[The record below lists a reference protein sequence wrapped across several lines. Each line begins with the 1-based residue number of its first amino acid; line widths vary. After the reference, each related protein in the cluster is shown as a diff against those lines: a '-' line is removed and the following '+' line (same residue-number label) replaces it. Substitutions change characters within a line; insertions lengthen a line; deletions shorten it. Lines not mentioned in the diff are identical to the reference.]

1 MAEEP
6 KRRLSDRLGMS
17 PTVISESTS
26 IAGDV
31 VTQGPL
37 MVSGH
42 VQGNGR
48 IGGTLSMSKSAHW
61 EGDISARQAVIA
73 GKVDGKIVIEDKLEI
88 SSSAVIHG
96 EIVAKIL
103 AIANGA
109 RIEGAV
115 TVTSGKAIVK
125 FEEKTGR
132 RRRDSTPAPT
142 RPRPRSRYCCTTRCS
157 VPPRCTIY
165 SSPSASW
172 ANEAI
177 IRPVAVAELEST
189 VKVGVTSRA
198 MCHRLPL
205 PKSPNT

>member
-1 MAEEP
+1 MADEP

-26 IAGDV
+26 IVGDV

-48 IGGTLSMSKSAHW
+48 IGGTLSMSKSAQW

-73 GKVDGKIVIEDKLEI
+73 GKVSGKIVIEDKLEI
-88 SSSAVIHG
+88 SASAVIHG
-96 EIVAKIL
+96 EIVAKVL

-125 FEEKTGR
+125 FDEKR
-132 RRRDSTPAPT
+132 NA
-142 RPRPRSRYCCTTRCS
+142 
-157 VPPRCTIY
+157 
-165 SSPSASW
+165 
-172 ANEAI
+172 EAD
-177 IRPVAVAELEST
+177 ADA
-189 VKVGVTSRA
+189 A
-198 MCHRLPL
+198 
-205 PKSPNT
+205 